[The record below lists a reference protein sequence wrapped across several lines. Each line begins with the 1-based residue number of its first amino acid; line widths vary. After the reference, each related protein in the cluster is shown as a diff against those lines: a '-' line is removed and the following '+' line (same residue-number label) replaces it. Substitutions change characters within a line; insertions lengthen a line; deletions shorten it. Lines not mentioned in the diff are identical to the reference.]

1 MITEKLRRFDL
12 TDGESK
18 AYLALSELG
27 PSTVG
32 PIVKKASIAYANIYD
47 VLRRLQNKGLV
58 SYITKGKAKVFSA
71 APPDELKNMLV
82 QKQKKLEDQAKLLKD
97 LLPELEKLQ
106 ETHEPEKAEVF
117 LGFKGLRV
125 AYKKLIEN
133 NNTKEIMSIYNH
145 KNEYAGAAD
154 EFFYEIY
161 NEYKLYTVRVIAD
174 KSFKDAD
181 YAKKVSHPLKYVD
194 TPLPS
199 QIDVCGSKVL
209 LISWQKPI
217 LSVLITAE
225 SFANNFKDY
234 FEALWKKAKE

>member
-1 MITEKLRRFDL
+1 MIIEKLRQFDL

-32 PIVKKASIAYANIYD
+32 PIVKKSNIAYANIYD

-71 APPDELKNMLV
+71 AAPNELKNILA

-117 LGFKGLRV
+117 LGFKGLRA
-125 AYKKLIEN
+125 AYKKLLTE
-133 NNTKEIMSIYNH
+133 KSKYEIFSIYDH
-145 KNEYAGAAD
+145 KTEYEKAAD
-154 EFFYEIY
+154 EFFYEIFK
-161 NEYKLYTVRVIAD
+161 EYGPLKIKIIAD
-174 KSFKDAD
+174 KSFKDTK
-181 YAKKVSHPLKYVD
+181 YVKKVDHPMRFVD

-234 FEALWKKAKE
+234 FEALWKKARK